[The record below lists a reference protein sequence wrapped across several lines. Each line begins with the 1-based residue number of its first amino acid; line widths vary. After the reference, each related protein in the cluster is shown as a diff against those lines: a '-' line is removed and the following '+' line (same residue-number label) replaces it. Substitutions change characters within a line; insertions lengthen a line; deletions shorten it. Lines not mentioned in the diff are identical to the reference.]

1 MCPNALEFLQVSNME
16 DCAYCQKSV
25 RSKGAFECQSDGC
38 RNIVHKDCKTG
49 YAHITLDD
57 KRTFVFCVS
66 CVGKRVSQNI
76 KLRDENHHLK
86 TENVKLKTLLDK
98 LSSLETEITDLK
110 QRFDS
115 LSQSVSSQQAP
126 PSPPLLPH

>member
-1 MCPNALEFLQVSNME
+1 MSKSSRVFLQVSNME
-16 DCAYCQKSV
+16 DYCSYCQKSA
-25 RSKGAFECQSDGC
+25 RASKGAFECQSDGC

-76 KLRDENHHLK
+76 KLLDENRELK
-86 TENVKLKTLLDK
+86 TEN
-98 LSSLETEITDLK
+98 EN
-110 QRFDS
+110 
-115 LSQSVSSQQAP
+115 
-126 PSPPLLPH
+126 